1 MDPYAHAIKP
11 MLAESLREPFDSPD
25 HVFEVKWDG
34 TRAIAFVRGGAH
46 RFQNRRFNDITSRY
60 PELRVRTRKDAIL
73 DGEVVILADG
83 IPSFE
88 RLQAREHTGDRIRI
102 EYLAKR
108 MPATYVA
115 FDVLYVEKEDVT
127 GLPLER
133 RKELLQ
139 DLLVQEGNVA
149 ISEMIDA
156 RGVDF
161 FRAVVDR
168 GLEGIIAKRKGS
180 RYHMGKRTRDWIKIK
195 KSIHLDCIVCGITQ
209 GSGERASTFGA
220 LVLGVYRGG
229 ELSYVGRVGTGF
241 DEATRLVLQQVGEF
255 AEVASELDTVSDLPI
270 GIDGLAIPCFG
281 CLLSTG
287 VLVKNGQLIPDVSG
301 CGQVAALLANAR
313 RFPVVPFGFVPLLL
327 FVEDPAELMPGHRF
341 HGGLVEL
348 LK

>member
-88 RLQAREHTGDRIRI
+88 RLQEREHTGDRIRI
-102 EYLAKR
+102 DYLAKR

-229 ELSYVGRVGTGF
+229 EVSYVGRVGTGF
-241 DEATRLVLQQVGEF
+241 DEATRREILERLRPF
-255 AEVASELDTVSDLPI
+255 AADSCPFREVPEM
-270 GIDGLAIPCFG
+270 
-281 CLLSTG
+281 
-287 VLVKNGQLIPDVSG
+287 
-301 CGQVAALLANAR
+301 
-313 RFPVVPFGFVPLLL
+313 
-327 FVEDPAELMPGHRF
+327 EDPVGFWARP
-341 HGGLVEL
+341 GLVCEVRFL
-348 LK
+348 EWSKEGHMRAPAFGRVRADKDPRECVVS